1 MATNL
6 VSHPHG
12 DSFLLELL
20 HFAGWRV
27 QVRTGSPTRIRATR
41 GAVRLDVTGAT
52 LPEAAGTVFARAM
65 RSGRSGDQADGE

>member
-6 VSHPHG
+6 VSQPHG

-65 RSGRSGDQADGE
+65 SSGRSGDQADGE